1 MSKNDENIT
10 DTTEQYNTA
19 QSPINSTDNL
29 ETNPND
35 NIQKNTLNYEQAR
48 EELINIVR
56 TLETG
61 NLSLQQSMQL
71 WEKGEKLVTE
81 CKILLENYQKT
92 IDEKLKNTK
101 S

>member
-10 DTTEQYNTA
+10 NTTEQYNTA

-29 ETNPND
+29 ETNSND
-35 NIQKNTLNYEQAR
+35 NVQKNTLNYEQAR

>member
-10 DTTEQYNTA
+10 DTTEQYNNT

-29 ETNPND
+29 ETNSND
-35 NIQKNTLNYEQAR
+35 NVQKNTLNYEQAR